1 MRILGYSER
10 GIVSSLFNEIAF
22 SHDSHELLSHLLGI
36 ISFPFVD
43 FTPNEIHQATIMVEQ
58 SFSDFGDLDTL
69 LLLTTNGTH
78 LSIFFEA
85 KVKPIQSR
93 DWSIEEEWQRFLNG
107 ITDRVSSSNLFT
119 QLYHKVRL
127 VQGLE
132 EVGVCGLQS
141 GLEFPTCSTKTLRK
155 IGSNEVVL
163 RAVDLVQKHLD
174 RAYFVSII
182 PEESPKAGAF
192 FNDVLRNSHPKGF
205 HGWDV
210 SHYGYLTWI
219 QVECFC
225 IEHGLRNT
233 LEVFEQNRGQIY

>member
-22 SHDSHELLSHLLGI
+22 SPNSHELLSCFLGA
-36 ISFPFVD
+36 ISFPFAD
-43 FTPNEIHQATIMVEQ
+43 LAQIKIDQAMIMIEQ
-58 SFSDFGDLDTL
+58 SFSDFGDLDAL
-69 LLLTTNGTH
+69 LLFTTNNNH
-78 LSIFFEA
+78 LSVFIEA
-85 KVKPIQSR
+85 KVKPIQSK
-93 DWSIEEEWQRFLNG
+93 DWSIEDEWQRFSDG

-127 VQGLE
+127 VQGLK
-132 EVGVCGLQS
+132 EVGVSGLQS

-174 RAYFVSII
+174 RAYFISII
-182 PEESPKAGAF
+182 PEESPQAVAF
-192 FNDVLRNSHPKGF
+192 FNDVLRNSHPIGF

-210 SHYGYLTWI
+210 SQYGYLTWE
-219 QVECFC
+219 QVERFC
-225 IEHGLRNT
+225 IEHDLRNT
-233 LEVFEQNRGQIY
+233 LEVFDHNRGQIY